1 MGQSRKMENVIH
13 FQGNNSN
20 GFASRDFKASIKTVL
35 IDRKG
40 RTRLVNGS
48 SEIST
53 EGKQHHKGC

>member
-1 MGQSRKMENVIH
+1 MENVIH